1 MIYVHREGP
10 VTAGD
15 TRVALATQGAV
26 TAPGTIIVPPG
37 CTKLTQII
45 AAVGDNTPT
54 GADGGHN
61 YFITL
66 SGTGMAEG
74 DQSIGVGASFSDFTT
89 AGETGIA
96 GRIFALHEVDINVI
110 GGKTISIYAEATL
123 GVLWGQPE
131 FGITLGFA

>member
-15 TRVALATQGAV
+15 TRTALTTQGQI
-26 TAPGTIIVPPG
+26 TAPGTILVPPG
-37 CTKLTQII
+37 CTKITQIVSG
-45 AAVGDNTPT
+45 VGDNTPT

-74 DQSIGVGASFSDFTT
+74 DQSILVGAAFSDFTT
-89 AGETGIA
+89 AGETGIRNRVF
-96 GRIFALHEVDINVI
+96 GLHEVDINVVPNAV
-110 GGKTISIYAEATL
+110 ISIYAEATL

-131 FGITLGFA
+131 FGVTIGFA